1 MRFLT
6 RITFNSS
13 IWELLSSTVEKYL
26 GPKLFEAIH
35 GFGFEEWW
43 RNENFRLE
51 EDGTM
56 IVPRTNNFKLISL

>member
-13 IWELLSSTVEKYL
+13 NWELLSSTVEKYL

-35 GFGFEEWW
+35 GFGFEEWLG
-43 RNENFRLE
+43 NDNIRLE
-51 EDGTM
+51 KNGTM
-56 IVPRTNNFKLISL
+56 IDPRTNNFKLISL